1 MISKVDIKS
10 MLGYGYE
17 RELGLGCKLL
27 GDQNKIVGAIVSHY
41 NEKKNCGHWCRPLQ
55 GKKLLWVPPLDLKKQ
70 EP

>member
-41 NEKKNCGHWCRPLQ
+41 NEKACS
-55 GKKLLWVPPLDLKKQ
+55 
-70 EP
+70 